1 MQFKNILLVVNDIEK
16 SKVFYRE
23 LFGLEVIA
31 DFGGNVMLTE
41 RLVLQE
47 RKNWE
52 AALGCL
58 VQYGGHD
65 AELYFEESCMDEFL
79 QKLKKWE
86 PGVSPVNYVSTVES
100 ASQMEERDWGQRVI
114 RIYDPD
120 YHVIEI
126 AETTE
131 GVVRR
136 LKAEGLSLQE
146 IAEKVRL
153 PLDMIEE
160 EEDAH

>member
-65 AELYFEESCMDEFL
+65 AELYFEESRMEDFL

-86 PGVSPVNYVSTVES
+86 QSVSPVNYVSTVQS
-100 ASQMEERDWGQRVI
+100 ALQMEERDWGQRVI

>member
-1 MQFKNILLVVNDIEK
+1 
-16 SKVFYRE
+16 
-23 LFGLEVIA
+23 
-31 DFGGNVMLTE
+31 
-41 RLVLQE
+41 
-47 RKNWE
+47 
-52 AALGCL
+52 
-58 VQYGGHD
+58 
-65 AELYFEESCMDEFL
+65 
-79 QKLKKWE
+79 
-86 PGVSPVNYVSTVES
+86 
-100 ASQMEERDWGQRVI
+100 MEERDWGQRVI

>member
-41 RLVLQE
+41 RVVLQE

-65 AELYFEESCMDEFL
+65 AELYFEESRMEDFL
-79 QKLKKWE
+79 QKLQKAEQSALLVKYA
-86 PGVSPVNYVSTVES
+86 SP
-100 ASQMEERDWGQRVI
+100 MEERDWGQRVI